1 MVFIVDLIWKKK
13 SYYNMLYLVLLL
25 GLAYLENYTI
35 VWTSWWRTIS
45 SVEDNGLCTI
55 SFHYLK
61 IFCLSSKLLCIF
73 YMMFLDA
80 LVIVLSVYEYFV
92 FKMIYFSIYFS
103 HIGLEVRLDYDSI
116 NTILLLFSEKF
127 LYFFPLWNCTLLFF

>member
-1 MVFIVDLIWKKK
+1 
-13 SYYNMLYLVLLL
+13 
-25 GLAYLENYTI
+25 
-35 VWTSWWRTIS
+35 
-45 SVEDNGLCTI
+45 
-55 SFHYLK
+55 
-61 IFCLSSKLLCIF
+61 
-73 YMMFLDA
+73 MMFLDA

>member
-1 MVFIVDLIWKKK
+1 
-13 SYYNMLYLVLLL
+13 
-25 GLAYLENYTI
+25 
-35 VWTSWWRTIS
+35 
-45 SVEDNGLCTI
+45 
-55 SFHYLK
+55 
-61 IFCLSSKLLCIF
+61 
-73 YMMFLDA
+73 MMFLDA

-116 NTILLLFSEKF
+116 NTILLFSEKF